1 MKWRSRLTIP
11 SLAVAALVLSACGSD
26 TEEDMPTITAPQ
38 FEMASSVDAASAH
51 LVSIMDQMNAA
62 LAEGDYDYR
71 VAQAEFIT
79 QDAMGGTVIAKD
91 VGNKQLG
98 FDFVAND
105 PRREWSGV
113 PGGETDDIT
122 YAIDETIDAEPPFG
136 GVSGADAT
144 AAIER
149 AMDTWDAQRCSDIA
163 LTRAPDFGIDIGLIA
178 FLNGLGG
185 SPFVFADVQ
194 HAGWRDIDFA
204 GGVLGATFTF
214 GFTDNGDFTDVNND
228 GLADAAFREIYYDP
242 SWSWADDGASS
253 IDIETV
259 AVHEAGHGLSQGH
272 FGTVRIK
279 NNGTLKASPRAVMN
293 ALYSGPFRDLAGTD
307 NGGHCSN
314 WGNWPNGKAFP
325 N

>member
-1 MKWRSRLTIP
+1 MKWRTRLIAP
-11 SLAVAALVLSACGSD
+11 SLTAAVLVLSACGSD
-26 TEEDMPTITAPQ
+26 SEETSESVVAPQ
-38 FEMASSVDAASAH
+38 FEMAASVDAATGH
-51 LVSIMDQMNAA
+51 LTNLMDMMNAA
-62 LAEGDYDYR
+62 LAEGEYDYR
-71 VAQAEFIT
+71 VAQVEFIT

-105 PRREWSGV
+105 PRRTWSG
-113 PGGETDDIT
+113 PLGGETDDIT
-122 YAIDETIDAEPPFG
+122 YAIDQTPDAEPPFG
-136 GVSGADAT
+136 GVSAADADD
-144 AAIER
+144 AIVR
-149 AMDTWDAQRCSDIA
+149 AMDTWDAEQCSDIA
-163 LTRAPDFGIDIGLIA
+163 LTRAPDFGVDIGLIA

-194 HAGWRDIDFA
+194 HAGWRDIDFM

-214 GFTDNGDFTDVNND
+214 GFTDANGFTDVNND

-242 SWSWADDGASS
+242 SWNWADDGAAS

-279 NNGTLKASPRAVMN
+279 NDGTLKASPRAVMN
-293 ALYSGPFRDLAGTD
+293 ALYSGPFRSLAGTD

-314 WGNWPNGKAFP
+314 WANWPNGQSFP

>member
-1 MKWRSRLTIP
+1 MKWRTRLVTP
-11 SLAVAALVLSACGSD
+11 SLAVAVLVLAACGSD
-26 TEEDMPTITAPQ
+26 EEEPTELTAPD
-38 FEMASSVDAASAH
+38 FAVASSVDAASAH
-51 LVSIMDQMNAA
+51 LASIMDMMNAA

-91 VGNKQLG
+91 VGNKQLT

-105 PRREWSGV
+105 PRREWSGAV
-113 PGGETDDIT
+113 GGETDDIT
-122 YAIDETIDAEPPFG
+122 YAIDETADAEPPFG
-136 GVSGADAT
+136 GVSATDAT
-144 AAIER
+144 NAIVR
-149 AMDTWDAQRCSDIA
+149 AMDTWNAQQCSDIA
-163 LTRAPDFGIDIGLIA
+163 LTRVPDFGVDIGLIA

-214 GFTDNGDFTDVNND
+214 GFTENGLFTDVNND

-242 SWSWADDGASS
+242 SWNWADDGAASV
-253 IDIETV
+253 DIETV

-293 ALYSGPFRDLAGTD
+293 ALYSGPFRALAGTD

-314 WGNWPNGKAFP
+314 WGNWPNGHAFP